1 MLVLDI
7 MWGRGEAGGWYSACG
22 GKGAVGV
29 LRGGLPGSWFAL
41 GEGVAAILEKQL
53 LVANGRRHFCH
64 PSSRWQHIHR
74 DVDP

>member
-1 MLVLDI
+1 M
-7 MWGRGEAGGWYSACG
+7 
-22 GKGAVGV
+22 GV